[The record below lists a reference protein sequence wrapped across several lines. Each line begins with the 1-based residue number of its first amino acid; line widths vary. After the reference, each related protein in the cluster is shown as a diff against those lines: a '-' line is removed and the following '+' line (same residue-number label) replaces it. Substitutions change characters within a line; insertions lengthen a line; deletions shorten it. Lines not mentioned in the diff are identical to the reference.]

1 LAWAR
6 TFLWRALA
14 TTPLLTRG
22 MSFSGSG
29 VGHHGADTH
38 RIRLVHLHGAPQ
50 LALVL
55 GGLLGEDVAL
65 ERLAAL
71 DRAARTN
78 AEPLGRA
85 LLRLHLGHGSTLNL
99 ASRPIEVTRSR
110 PSAPG
115 EPGAGMRQPCV
126 LVGPA
131 RRSKIG
137 RA

>member
-1 LAWAR
+1 
-6 TFLWRALA
+6 
-14 TTPLLTRG
+14 
-22 MSFSGSG
+22 
-29 VGHHGADTH
+29 
-38 RIRLVHLHGAPQ
+38 VHLHGAPQ

-78 AEPLGRA
+78 AEPLGCA
-85 LLRLHLGHGSTLNL
+85 LLRLHLGHVSTLSL

-131 RRSKIG
+131 RRSKAKPSIIAG
-137 RA
+137 GPGMLSGLLLLARGDHHHHLAPFHPGHRFD